1 MFKDKLQK
9 SKAFTLV
16 EILVAVAVFSIVVG
30 IASGLFVSSIR
41 TQRGSL
47 AHQQLLDQTSYI
59 MEYMGRAIRMAK
71 KDMDGAC
78 TGGAKLNYAK
88 TDSKIMFKNYEDECQ
103 EFFREWDDDSEV
115 YRLKEKKAGD
125 ENYLTSPTL
134 NVVSFEIADF
144 GWTQFDSEQPRTTL
158 FLNVEG
164 VGTRPEETPT
174 MKLQTTISQRNPD
187 VEK

>member
-1 MFKDKLQK
+1 
-9 SKAFTLV
+9 
-16 EILVAVAVFSIVVG
+16 
-30 IASGLFVSSIR
+30 
-41 TQRGSL
+41 
-47 AHQQLLDQTSYI
+47 
-59 MEYMGRAIRMAK
+59 
-71 KDMDGAC
+71 
-78 TGGAKLNYAK
+78 
-88 TDSKIMFKNYEDECQ
+88 
-103 EFFREWDDDSEV
+103 
-115 YRLKEKKAGD
+115 LKEKKAGD

>member
-9 SKAFTLV
+9 LKAFTLV
-16 EILVAVAVFSIVVG
+16 EILVAVAVFSIVAG

-41 TQRGSL
+41 TQRASL

-71 KDMDGAC
+71 KDMDGTC
-78 TGGAKLNYAK
+78 TGGVKLNYAK

-115 YRLKEKKAGD
+115 YRLKEKKAGA
-125 ENYLTSPTL
+125 ENYLTSPNL

-144 GWTQFDSEQPRTTL
+144 GWTQIDSEQPRTTL
-158 FLNVEG
+158 FLKVEG
-164 VGTRPEETPT
+164 TGTRSEERPT
-174 MKLQTTISQRNPD
+174 TKIQTTISQRNPD

>member
-41 TQRGSL
+41 AQRASL
-47 AHQQLLDQTSYI
+47 AQQELLDQTSYI

-78 TGGAKLNYAK
+78 TGEAKLNYAK
-88 TDSKIMFKNYEDECQ
+88 TDSGIMFKNYEDECQ
-103 EFFREWDDDSEV
+103 EFFREWDDDSEA
-115 YRLKEKKAGD
+115 YRLKEKKAGA

-144 GWTQFDSEQPRTTL
+144 GWTQLDSEQPRTTL
-158 FLNVEG
+158 FLEVEG
-164 VGTRPEETPT
+164 VGTRPEERPATSI
-174 MKLQTTISQRNPD
+174 QTTISQRNPD